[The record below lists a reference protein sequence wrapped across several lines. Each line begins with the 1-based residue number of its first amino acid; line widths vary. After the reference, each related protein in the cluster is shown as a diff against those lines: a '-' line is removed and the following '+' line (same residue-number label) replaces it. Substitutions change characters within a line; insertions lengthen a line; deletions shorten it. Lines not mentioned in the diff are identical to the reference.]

1 MKKLTERQREAL
13 QLYAKGHATPDVA
26 RLMGVAT
33 KTVYNVTAAIYE
45 RLEVTSIVP
54 AILVGAERDEITLGE
69 SSGTWFCPV
78 HAGVGNEDDTRCD
91 YAEADGRYDEDG
103 EPYPCDPRPLFYFP
117 KETDR

>member
-54 AILVGAERDEITLGE
+54 AILVGAERDEIVLGE
-69 SSGTWFCPV
+69 SSG
-78 HAGVGNEDDTRCD
+78 VGYCTTHHGIATDTITCD
-91 YAEADGRYDEDG
+91 FAPRGDSDLDDED
-103 EPYPCDPRPLFYFP
+103 ESDCNFRPLFYFP